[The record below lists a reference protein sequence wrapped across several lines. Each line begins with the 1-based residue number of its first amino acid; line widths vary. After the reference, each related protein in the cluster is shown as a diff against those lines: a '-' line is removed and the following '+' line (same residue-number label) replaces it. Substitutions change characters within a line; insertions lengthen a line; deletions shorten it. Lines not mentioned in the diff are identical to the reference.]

1 MKKIIFS
8 VALLNISLIFSAPT
22 KPEALEKTK
31 VLAVENEEKNIA
43 YEIVELEKVIE
54 SMPNTQLK
62 RVLNDAF
69 WYIDLVTV
77 EQQKEFMLKRINFY
91 N

>member
-1 MKKIIFS
+1 MKAI
-8 VALLNISLIFSAPT
+8 
-22 KPEALEKTK
+22 LEQQI
-31 VLAVENEEKNIA
+31 KNSKNSN
-43 YEIVELEKVIE
+43 ELEKVIE

>member
-1 MKKIIFS
+1 MKAI
-8 VALLNISLIFSAPT
+8 
-22 KPEALEKTK
+22 LEQQI
-31 VLAVENEEKNIA
+31 KNA
-43 YEIVELEKVIE
+43 KDSKELQIVIE

-62 RVLNDAF
+62 RVLDDAF